1 MIFYTKKYKMGHNN
15 FKWNISEE
23 KGIEIAHTL
32 LIEILNEQNK
42 PMPLNEL
49 VFLLNSRSKEYKIH
63 SNKKHN
69 CFTKYLKVVHGG
81 VVNFL
86 DDYNIYGIIKK
97 SDEIKVVLIRDLLE
111 DFDIKSPLK
120 RITKDNEW
128 IFV

>member
-1 MIFYTKKYKMGHNN
+1 MGHNH

-32 LIEILNEQNK
+32 ITEILKETNK

-97 SDEIKVVLIRDLLE
+97 KDEIKVVLMEDLLE
-111 DFDIKSPLK
+111 DFDIINPPK

-128 IFV
+128 VFI

>member
-15 FKWNISEE
+15 FKWNISKE

-32 LIEILNEQNK
+32 LIKILNEQTK

-81 VVNFL
+81 VIRFL

-97 SDEIKVVLIRDLLE
+97 SDEIKVVLIKDLLE
-111 DFDIKSPLK
+111 DFNIKSPLK

-128 IFV
+128 VFV

>member
-1 MIFYTKKYKMGHNN
+1 MGHNN

-32 LIEILNEQNK
+32 LIKILNEQTK

-69 CFTKYLKVVHGG
+69 CFTKYLKAVHGG
-81 VVNFL
+81 VVKFL

-97 SDEIKVVLIRDLLE
+97 SDEIKVVLIKDLLE

-128 IFV
+128 VFV

>member
-1 MIFYTKKYKMGHNN
+1 MGHNHL
-15 FKWNISEE
+15 KWNISKE
-23 KGIEIAHTL
+23 KGIEIAHSL
-32 LIEILNEQNK
+32 IIEILRETKK

-81 VVNFL
+81 VVKFL

-97 SDEIKVVLIRDLLE
+97 SNGIKVVLMDDLFE
-111 DFDIKSPLK
+111 DFDIINLPK

-128 IFV
+128 VLV

>member
-15 FKWNISEE
+15 FKWNISKE

-32 LIEILNEQNK
+32 LIEILNEQTK

-81 VVNFL
+81 VIRFL

-97 SDEIKVVLIRDLLE
+97 SDEIKVVLIKDLLE
-111 DFDIKSPLK
+111 DFNIKSPLK

-128 IFV
+128 VFV

>member
-1 MIFYTKKYKMGHNN
+1 MGHNH

-32 LIEILNEQNK
+32 ITEILRETNK

-97 SDEIKVVLIRDLLE
+97 SDEIKVVLMEDLLE
-111 DFDIKSPLK
+111 DFDIINPPK

-128 IFV
+128 VFI

>member
-1 MIFYTKKYKMGHNN
+1 MIIYTKKYKMGHNN
-15 FKWNISEE
+15 LKWNISEE
-23 KGIEIAHTL
+23 RGIEIAHTL
-32 LIEILNEQNK
+32 LIEILNEQTK

-86 DDYNIYGIIKK
+86 DNYNIYGIIKK
-97 SDEIKVVLIRDLLE
+97 SDEIKVLLIKDLLE

-128 IFV
+128 VFV

>member
-1 MIFYTKKYKMGHNN
+1 MIIYTKKYKMGHNN
-15 FKWNISEE
+15 FKWNISKE

-32 LIEILNEQNK
+32 IIEILNEQNK

-86 DDYNIYGIIKK
+86 DNYNIYGIIKK
-97 SDEIKVVLIRDLLE
+97 SDEIKVLLIKDLLE

-128 IFV
+128 VFV